1 MRRKV
6 HIYPYGDGDEDDN
19 NVVGDDDDGN
29 GEICGAWARAATAR
43 RRRR

>member
-6 HIYPYGDGDEDDN
+6 HIYPHGDGDEDDN

-29 GEICGAWARAATAR
+29 GEMPRF
-43 RRRR
+43 